1 MKPGI
6 KTTELVVRLLGI
18 LGGCACAI
26 WSDSQFVQ
34 IAGPILAAICG
45 SSYTMGRSLVK
56 GKEAIGAAQVQAARE
71 IAKKG

>member
-6 KTTELVVRLLGI
+6 KTTELVVSLLGI

-45 SSYTMGRSLVK
+45 SSYTVGRSLVK
-56 GKEAIGAAQVQAARE
+56 GKEALGAAQVQAARE
-71 IAKKG
+71 LAKKE